1 MASEQLGPSAA
12 INTEICEL
20 LFELN
25 RLEFGSVEMIDNKR
39 FFVGHKSRGFETRNQ
54 VVSWQYL

>member
-25 RLEFGSVEMIDNKR
+25 RLEDGAIEMIDNKR
-39 FFVGHKSRGFETRNQ
+39 FFVGHKSRSFETRHN
-54 VVSWQYL
+54 VVSWQ

>member
-25 RLEFGSVEMIDNKR
+25 RLEDGAIEMIDNKR
-39 FFVGHKSRGFETRNQ
+39 FFVGHKSRSFETRHN
-54 VVSWQYL
+54 VVS